1 MCFSSKLTKS
11 QKEIV
16 KRFDAEIDDYLKN
29 NFMQGNFNAFD
40 HPQTPIICKSGF
52 IEIGEW
58 GLIPSWAKDKS
69 FQNKTVNARIETIAE
84 KPSFKSSIN
93 NRCLIIADGFY
104 EWQWLDTKGKNKQ
117 KYLLSMPDNELFTF
131 AGLYSDWKNPLTNQI
146 IRTYT
151 IITTEANELMAQIH
165 NSKKRMPVVL
175 ANENEWLNSSVLE
188 MANDNLIA
196 EKI

>member
-40 HPQTPIICKSGF
+40 HPKTPIICKSGF
-52 IEIGEW
+52 IETGEW

-117 KYLLSMPDNELFTF
+117 KYLLSMPDNDIFTF

-175 ANENEWLNSSVLE
+175 ANENAWLNSSVLE

>member
-1 MCFSSKLTKS
+1 
-11 QKEIV
+11 
-16 KRFDAEIDDYLKN
+16 
-29 NFMQGNFNAFD
+29 
-40 HPQTPIICKSGF
+40 
-52 IEIGEW
+52 
-58 GLIPSWAKDKS
+58 
-69 FQNKTVNARIETIAE
+69 
-84 KPSFKSSIN
+84 
-93 NRCLIIADGFY
+93 
-104 EWQWLDTKGKNKQ
+104 
-117 KYLLSMPDNELFTF
+117 MPDNELFTF

-175 ANENEWLNSSVLE
+175 ANENAWLNSSVLE

>member
-40 HPQTPIICKSGF
+40 HPKTPIICKSGF
-52 IEIGEW
+52 IETGEW

-175 ANENEWLNSSVLE
+175 ANENAWLNSSVLE